1 MDAFYELYSN
11 PSENQK
17 EEGLMHARLV
27 PHGTIDMDKLSA
39 DVARST
45 AYSKGVVGGV
55 ICDLMG
61 QIEEYLKAGYHVELG
76 DMGYLS
82 VSLKSRPVHE
92 GEKLR
97 AGSVHF
103 KDINLRITKDARRR
117 MQDMS
122 FVHCPKEWSR
132 RPEKQDYDPKRL
144 DEYLE
149 KYACI
154 SRSEYMKLTGM
165 SSYKAIKDLNRL
177 TEEGRLRRY
186 GRGRNIVYLPINA
199 NGEV

>member
-61 QIEEYLKAGYHVELG
+61 QIEEYLKAWNWEIWAT
-76 DMGYLS
+76 S
-82 VSLKSRPVHE
+82 
-92 GEKLR
+92 
-97 AGSVHF
+97 
-103 KDINLRITKDARRR
+103 
-117 MQDMS
+117 
-122 FVHCPKEWSR
+122 
-132 RPEKQDYDPKRL
+132 
-144 DEYLE
+144 
-149 KYACI
+149 ACH
-154 SRSEYMKLTGM
+154 
-165 SSYKAIKDLNRL
+165 
-177 TEEGRLRRY
+177 
-186 GRGRNIVYLPINA
+186 
-199 NGEV
+199 